1 MKTFQVQIED
11 LEYDI
16 LESWLG
22 VGEVEG
28 WLQHAIDNKCR
39 QRVDASVL
47 QHTDRNPKKMTKE
60 SKIALLK
67 TVALPTREE
76 RDGVEL
82 DLALPGGH

>member
-1 MKTFQVQIED
+1 MKTIQVQIED

-47 QHTDRNPKKMTKE
+47 QHTDRNPKKIDRI
-60 SKIALLK
+60 SKLNLLK
-67 TVALPTREE
+67 DVQLPSRVE
-76 RDGVEL
+76 RDE
-82 DLALPGGH
+82 